1 MKTSLTRISDEHFI
15 KLTRTRIDDVSQK
28 YKNKDFAEE
37 NCEKPPQIEIISEP
51 TKTKEVN

>member
-28 YKNKDFAEE
+28 NTNKDFAEE